1 VRPGHP
7 ACCWWSS
14 RSASIVKLQRGWGAG
29 VIQPL
34 IRGQSQ
40 VSDKHDNTSSFPSP
54 LTCAARSALCLC
66 TPHVLSYTFTHL
78 CQVPPPLPISR
89 VAVRKQLASCL
100 PNLFKMNIFRVTLVF
115 ALLLGVALSSAPD
128 YTFATSI
135 SQRCYSDY
143 VTCLRHRTRCIN
155 CARLCLLSSR
165 DTGGARARLFA
176 EDCHELAK

>member
-1 VRPGHP
+1 MRPGHP

-115 ALLLGVALSSAPD
+115 VLLLGVALSSAPD
-128 YTFATSI
+128 CTIATSI
-135 SQRCYSDY
+135 GDGCYSDY
-143 VTCLRHRTRCIN
+143 WACIRHRTWCSRCVRRCVLWERGI
-155 CARLCLLSSR
+155 
-165 DTGGARARLFA
+165 GGGRARLYA
-176 EDCHELAK
+176 ENCHRLAE